1 MGQTII
7 EKLMSKNLGRVVHAG
22 DEALFRPDLAVA
34 YDYPGYIDSYEKQ
47 LTEELKI
54 PTVKDASQF
63 LFFIDHFN
71 PAGDTTY
78 REVHVRTRRFAKA
91 CGIKLYE
98 DVGIGHQVIMEK
110 GYVVP
115 GMMLIHFDGHI
126 STLGALGA
134 CAISVRNAMIE
145 ALATQFVS
153 LTVPGTCRINL
164 SGTLQRGVAARDVV
178 HTLVRELGPSG
189 ARNMCIEFGGGG
201 LRSLDMSD
209 RFVLCNQAMF
219 MSAVT
224 AVCEQDEKVEEF
236 LTGIARRPYEFTS
249 ADRDAGYEREY
260 TLELGKVEPVLVA
273 PPSSANTVRILDYEG
288 LKVDMGYIGSCAAG
302 RIKDFRQALEI
313 LEGVRIAEGTH
324 LYAVPASVKIQ
335 KEMADNGMMSGLI
348 DAGACLCYPSC
359 DFCCGMLGAMTQG
372 EVALSTGTL
381 NLPGRMGCVKA
392 DIYTASPYT
401 IAASL
406 LNGKITDPRRIL

>member
-1 MGQTII
+1 MGQTIV
-7 EKLMSKNLGRVVHAG
+7 EKLMSRNLGRTVKAG
-22 DEALFRPDLAVA
+22 DEALFMPDLAVA

-54 PTVKDASQF
+54 PTVKDPSQF

-71 PAGDTTY
+71 PAGDTNY
-78 REVHVRTRRFAKA
+78 REVHVKTRKFAES

-115 GMMLIHFDGHI
+115 GMMLTHFDGHV

-145 ALATQFVS
+145 ALATQRVS
-153 LTVPGTCRINL
+153 LVVPGTCRINL
-164 SGTLQRGVAARDVV
+164 LGRLEKGVTARDIF

-189 ARNMCIEFGGGG
+189 ARNMCIEFGGDG
-201 LRSLDMSD
+201 LHSLEMSD

-219 MSAVT
+219 LSAVT
-224 AVCEQDEKVEEF
+224 AVCEQDEKVDAF
-236 LTGIARRPYEFTS
+236 LKGTARRPYEFVE
-249 ADRDAGYEREY
+249 ADKDARYEKEY
-260 TLELGKVEPVLVA
+260 TLDLSKVEPVLVA
-273 PPSSANTVRILDYEG
+273 PPSSANTVSISDYEG
-288 LKVDMGYIGSCAAG
+288 IKVDMGYIGSCASG
-302 RIKDFRQALEI
+302 RISDFRQALEI
-313 LEGVRIAEGTH
+313 LDGKHIAQGTR

-335 KEMADNGMMSGLI
+335 KEMAENGMMSKLI
-348 DAGACLCYPSC
+348 DAGACLYYPSC
-359 DFCCGMLGAMTQG
+359 DFCYGMLGTMTKG

-381 NLPGRMGCVKA
+381 NLPGRMGCTNA
-392 DIYTASPYT
+392 EIYTASPYT

-406 LNGKITDPRRIL
+406 LCGKITDPRKVL